1 MLQTL
6 DSTTLKLIVGVVYIN
21 PYASPEALKRIRRF
35 VKRHARG
42 HYRWGN
48 LYRYPMIEFED
59 VDDLTVVRKKFAR
72 LIDGYKDL
80 SECPE
85 QPD

>member
-1 MLQTL
+1 MLQTP

-35 VKRHARG
+35 VKGHARG
-42 HYRWGN
+42 RYRWGN

-59 VDDLTVVRKKFAR
+59 VDDLTVVRQKFAR

-80 SECPE
+80 SDCPE